1 MNVALKN
8 ILILILTLSI
18 TSCGFQLRGSLDNNF
33 DSIQIIGGSSGFIKL
48 IKKKYK
54 QSGVKIKNSSA
65 DKAIEI
71 VTDEFEKRILS
82 LSSTGKVREYQ
93 LNYLI
98 SYRIKTLSGEWGPEI
113 RVKSRRVYSYN
124 DQNIVAKQQEE
135 ENLIKG
141 MKEQIIRTMT
151 SQISSAK

>member
-1 MNVALKN
+1 MLNKTMELNDFIIQLNKIPLVFFASPAVVLVFPLK
-8 ILILILTLSI
+8 
-18 TSCGFQLRGSLDNNF
+18 
-33 DSIQIIGGSSGFIKL
+33 K
-48 IKKKYK
+48 
-54 QSGVKIKNSSA
+54 SSA
-65 DKAIEI
+65 DKVIEI

-93 LNYLI
+93 LNYFI

-113 RVKSRRVYSYN
+113 KIKSRRVYSYN

>member
-1 MNVALKN
+1 MNAALKN

-33 DSIQIIGGSSGFIKL
+33 DSIQIIGGSSGFTKL
-48 IKKKYK
+48 IIKKYK
-54 QSGVKIKNSSA
+54 QSGIKIKKSSA
-65 DKAIEI
+65 DKVIEI

-93 LNYLI
+93 LNYFI

-113 RVKSRRVYSYN
+113 KIKSRRVYSYN